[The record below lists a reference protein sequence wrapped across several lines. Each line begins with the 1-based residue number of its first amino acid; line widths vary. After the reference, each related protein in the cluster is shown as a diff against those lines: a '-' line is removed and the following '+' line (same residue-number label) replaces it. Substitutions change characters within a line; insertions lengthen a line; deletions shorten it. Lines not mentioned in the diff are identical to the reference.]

1 MPMGRGAGSAPA
13 GVSTAAGAPPVAGE
27 AGPPVVGAATPS
39 ASCSSP
45 DSYISVTMSAPPI
58 SSPSTN
64 SCGIVGQLDRAD
76 SSWRMR
82 GSGRMSTAANGA
94 PVAWI
99 AATVRAEK
107 PHAGIS
113 GVPFMKRM
121 TRFSWIASEM
131 ASRRGFSVCSDMGKE
146 TLLRGVGLHA
156 QRVDG
161 AADLALEHIHDKA
174 MLLDA
179 AQAGERRRDHGGAE
193 VVAAA
198 RPILHLGAGLGDG
211 GLDALLDLV
220 GA

>member
-121 TRFSWIASEM
+121 TRFSRIASAM
-131 ASRRGFSVCSDMGKE
+131 ASRRGFSVCSDMRM
-146 TLLRGVGLHA
+146 LLRGVGLHA
-156 QRVDG
+156 QRVNG
-161 AADLALEHIHDKA
+161 AADLAREEVHHQTVLLE
-174 MLLDA
+174 A
-179 AQAGERRRDHGGAE
+179 AQARERGRGDGGAE
-193 VVAAA
+193 VVATPCPVLDF
-198 RPILHLGAGLGDG
+198 RGGIGDS
-211 GLDALLDLV
+211 GLDALLDL
-220 GA
+220 